1 MHWPGRDN
9 ANPRPFL
16 AQSKGDMQE
25 PLLKRLAQRVPTRLL
40 LAMVPI
46 FYDQQRLTEKHLLG
60 LKLADPVLV
69 RAFAR
74 IAGVPIEANDILPVD
89 HLNITIIYISAQPT
103 SAGRATS
110 YRRAPSPP

>member
-60 LKLADPVLV
+60 LKWRTPCLSALL
-69 RAFAR
+69 RA
-74 IAGVPIEANDILPVD
+74 LPESQSKP
-89 HLNITIIYISAQPT
+89 TTFFQSII
-103 SAGRATS
+103 
-110 YRRAPSPP
+110 